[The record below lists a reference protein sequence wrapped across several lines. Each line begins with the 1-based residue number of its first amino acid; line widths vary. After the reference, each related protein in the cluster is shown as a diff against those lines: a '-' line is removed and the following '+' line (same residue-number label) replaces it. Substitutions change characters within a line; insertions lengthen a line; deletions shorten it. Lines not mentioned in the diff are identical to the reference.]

1 MGMKW
6 ERWVPITGILFV
18 VSYIVA
24 FAIAGEQ
31 PKADEGAGAIR
42 AYYEDDSAILTATYI
57 FGIALVF
64 FLSYVGTLA
73 TRLRE
78 AGQQRLAAVAF
89 GGGIT
94 IAGIAMLDG
103 IVSATLGYR
112 PPADD
117 AVLQALYD
125 VHLLANVIVSFPAV
139 VLVGAAALAAQRAA
153 VFPSWFNAATAIA
166 AIAFLVSGAT
176 FDSSGFFAPGGG
188 YSLITTI
195 AFMAWAV
202 VSSFILLRQL
212 QGTEAPQAATAPM

>member
-1 MGMKW
+1 MGTKW
-6 ERWVPITGILFV
+6 ERWVPITGVLFV
-18 VSYIVA
+18 IGYIVG
-24 FAIAGEQ
+24 FVVAGEQ

-42 AYYEDDSAILTATYI
+42 AYYEDDGAILTATYI

-94 IAGIAMLDG
+94 IAGVAMLDA

-117 AVLQALYD
+117 AALQALYD
-125 VHLLANVIVSFPAV
+125 VHLLANVIVAFPAA
-139 VLVGAAALAAQRAA
+139 VLVGAVALASQRAA
-153 VFPSWFNAATAIA
+153 VFPSWFNAAAGIA

-176 FDSSGFFAPGGG
+176 FASDGFFAPGGG
-188 YSLITTI
+188 YALITTV

-202 VSSFILLRQL
+202 VSSSILLRQL
-212 QGTEAPQAATAPM
+212 QPAEAPRPATAPM